1 MPDINLK
8 DEEDFT
14 EDSNTGQDKPEKY
27 LEFFDKNGL
36 KTSVAVFKGESEQDA
51 LARARAIDARL
62 GKKPTF

>member
-1 MPDINLK
+1 MGMKSMPDAGNK
-8 DEEDFT
+8 KVSE
-14 EDSNTGQDKPEKY
+14 TGQDKPEKY